1 VLSINIC
8 NGPWGTDSGWITG
21 NVTARRL
28 IVVYWLRVSRL
39 LEFTGKFLKL
49 WSFGSTA

>member
-1 VLSINIC
+1 MDGSLA
-8 NGPWGTDSGWITG
+8 
-21 NVTARRL
+21 ARL
-28 IVVYWLRVSRL
+28 TSYWLRVSRL